1 MSVKPVKQE
10 KKKDLSKFIKWIWVA
25 LFVIILEA
33 GAIFSA
39 VKICESRNYKQ
50 SEQLQQTA
58 DVINNQNYR
67 LDVLEKLPLIIS
79 ENAKKINTLSST
91 LGLFSDNLIAM
102 QQIVNKETIDNINN
116 SLTDMG
122 KKIEAVEETKN
133 NEALIL
139 SLALIIKE
147 NALYNRS
154 FAQEVDILTGLAKD
168 QTNIQNDVSTI
179 TGLKNEIIEND
190 ISLINTFNSFVDD
203 LVFDEPVSEEE
214 NNSNG
219 NAVTK
224 SIKLIKD
231 TVSGIN
237 FDKVV
242 ILKKDKK
249 TNEQKALIA
258 KLKELVISYNFNE
271 ALNLINNNYQFNN
284 IKNASFM
291 KWQTDAK
298 KNILFNEAIS
308 HIIASEL
315 SAIRDSFDNTSS
327 IKE

>member
-58 DVINNQNYR
+58 GVINNQNYR

-79 ENAKKINTLSST
+79 ENTKKINTLSST

-102 QQIVNKETIDNINN
+102 QQTINKETIDNINN
-116 SLTDMG
+116 SLLDMG

-154 FAQEVDILTGLAKD
+154 FAQEVDILVGLANE
-168 QTNIQNDVSTI
+168 QPGIQNDISTI
-179 TGLKNEIIEND
+179 VGMKNDVIEND
-190 ISLINTFNSFVDD
+190 ISLINKYNDFVGE
-203 LVFDEPVSEEE
+203 LVFEEKTIEANTNE
-214 NNSNG
+214 NNS
-219 NAVTK
+219 AVTK
-224 SIKLIKD
+224 SIKMIKD
-231 TVSGIN
+231 TVAGIN

-249 TNEQKALIA
+249 TNEQKILLS
-258 KLKELVISYNFNE
+258 KLSNLVNSYNFTE
-271 ALNLINNNYQFNN
+271 ALNLIHSNPQFNN
-284 IKNASFM
+284 IKNDAFI
-291 KWQTDAK
+291 KWQVEVQ
-298 KNILFNEAIS
+298 KNISFNEAIS

-315 SAIRDSFDNTSS
+315 SAIRSSFNNN
-327 IKE
+327 

>member
-1 MSVKPVKQE
+1 
-10 KKKDLSKFIKWIWVA
+10 
-25 LFVIILEA
+25 
-33 GAIFSA
+33 
-39 VKICESRNYKQ
+39 
-50 SEQLQQTA
+50 
-58 DVINNQNYR
+58 
-67 LDVLEKLPLIIS
+67 
-79 ENAKKINTLSST
+79 
-91 LGLFSDNLIAM
+91 M

>member
-58 DVINNQNYR
+58 GVINNQNYR

-79 ENAKKINTLSST
+79 ENTKKINTLSST

-102 QQIVNKETIDNINN
+102 QQTINKETIDNINN
-116 SLTDMG
+116 SLLDMG

-154 FAQEVDILTGLAKD
+154 FAQEADILADLANE
-168 QTNIQNDVSTI
+168 QPGIQNDISTI
-179 TGLKNEIIEND
+179 IGMKNDVIKND
-190 ISLINTFNSFVDD
+190 ISLINKYNDFVGD
-203 LVFDEPVSEEE
+203 LVFEEKTIEANTNE
-214 NNSNG
+214 NNS
-219 NAVTK
+219 AVTK
-224 SIKLIKD
+224 SIKMIKD
-231 TVSGIN
+231 TVAGIN

-249 TNEQKALIA
+249 TNEQKILLS
-258 KLKELVISYNFNE
+258 KLSNLVNSYNFTE
-271 ALNLINNNYQFNN
+271 ALNLIRSNPQFNN
-284 IKNASFM
+284 IKNDAFI
-291 KWQTDAK
+291 KWQVEVQ
-298 KNILFNEAIS
+298 KNISFNEAIS

-315 SAIRDSFDNTSS
+315 SAIHSSFNNN
-327 IKE
+327 